1 MNTHSRWVPSRMP
14 LTVCKSG
21 AVVLNGVCTKIDFPG
36 GTSTCANGNNGRGDI
51 VGPVH
56 RLRRRGPCFSAEKMR
71 ISTFSVSNVRR
82 LPFGFTEG

>member
-36 GTSTCANGNNGRGDI
+36 GTSTYANGNNGRGDI
-51 VGPVH
+51 VGRYTGSDGVVH
-56 RLRRRGPCFSAEKMR
+56 AFLLKR
-71 ISTFSVSNVRR
+71 
-82 LPFGFTEG
+82 